1 MLDACWF
8 YSILGM
14 RFGLLT
20 DVPAFASG
28 QDAHEM
34 AEAQALLG
42 SK

>member
-8 YSILGM
+8 CSIFGKRL
-14 RFGLLT
+14 GLLT
-20 DVPAFASG
+20 DVPALASG